1 MKRNVVLYG
10 NSNQGKSTLFGY
22 LFVELN
28 DVGGVEKFENYFKRE
43 LPRYNPALLYTWI
56 ANKDYFLKKSTVNE
70 FTGEQEDRF
79 VFNESGM
86 SIDVFERGMP
96 IEIDGK
102 REIFTF
108 FDTPGQDQFH
118 TQRDKGL
125 EHGDIGVFCVEM
137 GEVLK
142 GAVDENHFRTY
153 DIWPKISRKKPI
165 VVLTKIDIDDHTGKE
180 DYDKACA
187 LIREKGGYGEDLI
200 IIPTC
205 VVAKEKRSA
214 NVLSRSEITPWYD
227 GPTLLDAIKEAAVK

>member
-10 NSNQGKSTLFGY
+10 NSNQGKSTIFGY
-22 LFVELN
+22 LFVELC
-28 DVGGVEKFENYFKRE
+28 DVGGIDKFENYFKRE

-56 ANKDYFLKKSTVNE
+56 ANKDYFFKKTGYNE
-70 FTGEQEDRF
+70 FTGEQEDKF

-96 IEIDGK
+96 IEINGK

-108 FDTPGQDQFH
+108 FDTPGQDQYH
-118 TQRDKGL
+118 AQRDKGL

-142 GAVDENHFRTY
+142 GAVDESYFRIY

-165 VVLTKIDIDDHTGKE
+165 IVLTKIDIDDNTSKE
-180 DYDKACA
+180 DYDKACK
-187 LIREKGGYGEDLI
+187 IIKEIGGYDDETI

-214 NVLSRSEITPWYD
+214 NVLDKSDLTPWYA
-227 GPTLLDAIKEAAVK
+227 GPTLIEAIKEAAVK